1 MSQCRSCHAPIIWA
15 QTENHRS
22 MPVDAAPD
30 HVRGNVE
37 LLSPPAG
44 MTQPLARVHK
54 QPPMVPEGP
63 LHTSHF
69 ATCPYAK
76 DHRKDRPSRGRPR

>member
-15 QTENHRS
+15 VTRSTGKS
-22 MPVDAAPD
+22 MPVNAEPD

-37 LLSPPAG
+37 LLPPPEG
-44 MTQPLARVHK
+44 MTQPVAVVHA
-54 QPPMVPEGP
+54 QPPMLPQGP
-63 LHTSHF
+63 LHMSHF

-76 DHRKDRPSRGRPR
+76 DHRKDRPSRGRR